1 MTIRKNLF
9 LRRSPRDL
17 PFLFA
22 QVDNLDIKVDKLCH
36 LADTLLE
43 RQSLPVRRL
52 SIPSPLAPVIINR
65 LRPRKRFHVPRR
77 RPSLRRVAET
87 VAAHE
92 SSMTDVSQLSVPLDV
107 PMLDQSQE
115 SLISLYCLFQE
126 NLSSSAADVV

>member
-1 MTIRKNLF
+1 MRNDPSLRQSTRERAF
-9 LRRSPRDL
+9 LS
-17 PFLFA
+17 A

-43 RQSLPVRRL
+43 RQSSPVRRL
-52 SIPSPLAPVIINR
+52 SIPSPLAPVIFNR
-65 LRPRKRFHVPRR
+65 MRPRKRFHVPRR
-77 RPSLRRVAET
+77 RSSLRRVAET

-92 SSMTDVSQLSVPLDV
+92 SSMTDVSQLSVPIDV

-126 NLSSSAADVV
+126 NLSSSTADVV